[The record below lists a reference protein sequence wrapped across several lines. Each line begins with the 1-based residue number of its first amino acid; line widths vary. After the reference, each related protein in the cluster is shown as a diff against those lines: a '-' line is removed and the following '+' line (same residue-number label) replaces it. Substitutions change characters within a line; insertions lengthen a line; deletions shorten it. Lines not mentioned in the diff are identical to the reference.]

1 MKLTAEQKEAN
12 KLARKQQRAIDKYIA
27 SVEAQKNQRE
37 VKSLTITIEWKKSRT
52 WGNCPRAYA
61 EISYKDGGFERTDA
75 KYYASGYGYD
85 KESTVIAEIFN
96 EFLKYKLWEKSIEEL
111 RRNDHSWKNEGGA
124 PYGVRGG
131 SYESDETKTL
141 KEFRTYEGGIG
152 ANCYFDI
159 CEFIGGKFERM
170 ASGRTFDVYK
180 YTYNEA

>member
-1 MKLTAEQKEAN
+1 MKLTAEQKQARKDERAKAKAEA
-12 KLARKQQRAIDKYIA
+12 KELARIHEEQSQPI
-27 SVEAQKNQRE
+27 
-37 VKSLTITIEWKKSRT
+37 VKELTITIEWKKSRT

-96 EFLKYKLWEKSIEEL
+96 EFLKYKIWAKSIDEL
-111 RRNDHSWKNEGGA
+111 RRSDHSWKKEGGA
-124 PYGVRGG
+124 PYGVRGS

-180 YTYNEA
+180 YTDNEA